1 MKYIDDFLE
10 KSDDDIGQEIVNKY
24 LHLIDG
30 FTGLP
35 TFRVYYISDN
45 LLNTLSVSCKTYGF
59 NNFDDLIIKMED
71 ITKNNHLILYQVK
84 PLQIRFAEVS
94 LEYDLI
100 GYDTRMRRR
109 DTKLNQLL
117 DE

>member
-1 MKYIDDFLE
+1 VKYIDDFLE

-30 FTGLP
+30 FTRISV
-35 TFRVYYISDN
+35 FQSYYIID
-45 LLNTLSVSCKTYGF
+45 NTLHSLCVICKTYDF
-59 NNFDDLIIKMED
+59 NSFDELIIKMKG
-71 ITKNNHLILYQVK
+71 IIKTNHLILYQIK
-84 PLQIRFAEVS
+84 PFQLRCAEVS

-100 GYDTRMRRR
+100 GYNTKMRRR
-109 DTKLNQLL
+109 DAKLNQLL